1 MDQTTTTPNEI
12 YSKFAGKTVETM
24 GLWAEANQRVLKT
37 LADLT
42 AGTAQE
48 GVRLYAE
55 LQQNTMKA
63 MGETPAALPWSPATW
78 QDGYQKAVKLFEG
91 NVQAIT
97 RSAER
102 MQASAEQAGKGIQET
117 LTAVAARMNQGF

>member
-1 MDQTTTTPNEI
+1 MDQATTTPNEI
-12 YSKFAGKTVETM
+12 YAKFAGKTVETM

-55 LQQNTMKA
+55 LQQNTIKA
-63 MGETPAALPWSPATW
+63 IGETPAPLPWSPATW

-117 LTAVAARMNQGF
+117 LTAVATRMNQGF